1 MLTARY
7 YPREK
12 AYGRYRSKYSDRG
25 SCKLWYKDAK
35 KLELKEAILA
45 PIGSSYKPADLE
57 HGLKIANLQSLNSL
71 IKLS

>member
-45 PIGSSYKPADLE
+45 PIGSSYKPAVMSMDS
-57 HGLKIANLQSLNSL
+57 KIVNLQSFNSL